1 MKKKAK
7 EENSVPYEITIE
19 LPKEA
24 VQHIV
29 KPYIKPYEEALQDL
43 ASKNRALIDNAE
55 SEKIKKLESEIS
67 YLKKQLELSVVSLD
81 SEKELKAYKKFR
93 KKHEKCQLSAKA
105 NGGKVPYIILN
116 GTGIGTCK
124 KVVCQVCGKEQDITD
139 ISVW

>member
-7 EENSVPYEITIE
+7 EENNAPYEITIE

-43 ASKNRALIDNAE
+43 ANRNRALIDNTE
-55 SEKIKKLESEIS
+55 SEKIKKLKSEIS

-81 SEKELKAYKKFR
+81 SEKELKAYKKFC
-93 KKHEKCQLSAKA
+93 KKHEKCQLSTKA
-105 NGGKVPYIILN
+105 NGGKVPYIVLN
-116 GTGIGTCK
+116 GTGVGTCK
-124 KVVCQVCGKEQDITD
+124 KVICQVCGKEQDITD
-139 ISVW
+139 ISIW